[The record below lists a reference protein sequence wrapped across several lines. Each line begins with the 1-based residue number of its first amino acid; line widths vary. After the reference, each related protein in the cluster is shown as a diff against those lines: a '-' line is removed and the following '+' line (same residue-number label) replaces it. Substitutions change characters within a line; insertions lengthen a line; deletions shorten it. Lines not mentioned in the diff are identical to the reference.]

1 MPQKVKAVVSDM
13 IGHETKNL
21 VISNE
26 CLALGDDLQPRI
38 MGSAITVALP
48 TNFGEYHIAAVGL
61 LSVMTKRKINFV
73 FVTKEEDKE
82 WCEADICLLPW
93 SKIWGGDNDTWETMI
108 GVAENTQ
115 WFLDM
120 FQEPQAAEGF
130 FRSLYNEYYDGL
142 EDIMALDRLEGRQNE
157 KIAVHL
163 LMYCQQRMSTLFKLQ
178 QFRGKMMREVRVEV
192 MKDRPGILVVP
203 EASTNMYLIN
213 LLEWIALCVCEQ
225 NLQKTNPV
233 YVVVLHWSDGWRVYP
248 ALELEDTGKYREVK
262 NMRYPFKLQHALS
275 KYKCKA
281 VPQEILPYITCP
293 DNKTAFEVAVWMNE
307 KRLGNKTKLEEI
319 VKK

>member
-61 LSVMTKRKINFV
+61 LSVVTRRKINFM
-73 FVTKEEDKE
+73 FVSQEMDKN

-93 SKIWGGDNDTWETMI
+93 SKLWGGDRDVWETMI
-108 GVAENTQ
+108 SVVKNTQ
-115 WFLDM
+115 WFLDK

-142 EDIMALDRLEGRQNE
+142 EDIMALDRLEGRTLE
-157 KIAVHL
+157 KTAVHL
-163 LMYCQQRMSTLFKLQ
+163 LMYCQQRMSTLLKLQ
-178 QFRGKMMREVRVEV
+178 QFKDKMLHEVHTEV
-192 MKDRPGILVVP
+192 LKDRPGILVVP
-203 EASTNMYLIN
+203 ESSSKLPLIT
-213 LLEWIALCVCEQ
+213 LLEWIALCVREARM
-225 NLQKTNPV
+225 QKDNPA
-233 YVVVLHWSDGWRVYP
+233 YVIVLRWNDSWRVYP

-262 NMRYPFKLQHALS
+262 NMRYPFKLQYALS

-281 VPQEILPYITCP
+281 VPQEILPYIICP
-293 DNKTAFEVAVWMNE
+293 DSNTAIAVAVWMNE